1 MVFSEGIHLLIA
13 LIATSLM
20 IVGIVGIIIP
30 FVPGVFLIWATILS
44 YALLTGLTIVTPSL
58 LGIFSGLL
66 LLMILLDY
74 MGSRSGTR
82 PVKTSVLVIIGAIAI
97 GGFAFWMSH
106 QILAFVLGVFLG
118 AIFMELVQGRE
129 SHYKIET
136 PSYTIVGFFGAT
148 ILKTVIGLTILGLF
162 LQTVLKK
169 G

>member
-1 MVFSEGIHLLIA
+1 MVFSESTHLLIA
-13 LIATSLM
+13 LIAAALM

-44 YALLTGLTIVTPSL
+44 YAILSGLTIVTPTL

-74 MGSRSGTR
+74 IESRHGTQ
-82 PVKTSVLVIIGAIAI
+82 PVKANILVIVGAIAI
-97 GGFAFWMSH
+97 GGFAFWMSQ

-118 AIFMELVQGRE
+118 AIFMELLQGRE

-136 PSYTIVGFFGAT
+136 PRYTIIGFFGAT
-148 ILKTVIGLTILGLF
+148 ILKTVIGLTILALF
-162 LQTVLKK
+162 LQTVLL
-169 G
+169 